1 MNISFIEP
9 NSYCLCLYTYCGK
22 ITERFLFHFY
32 TELDIGGNNLFL
44 SDKPVLK
51 VIWSQSK

>member
-9 NSYCLCLYTYCGK
+9 NSYRLSVLCGK
-22 ITERFLFHFY
+22 VAERFLFHFC

-44 SDKPVLK
+44 SDLSVLK
-51 VIWSQSK
+51 VI